1 MISESKK
8 SFFKTVSV
16 ILDDDNIP
24 SIIDSGKY
32 SSIVILSYNKLNM
45 PGFLEYSKPT
55 LLIKLDRP
63 EKDIFSSF
71 NDTTRNEIRKTYK
84 ENNLSFKFFESP
96 TEESYEVYK
105 KFEYNQGRV
114 PVSYQKILNTIFFG
128 AYLDNVLISGIYI
141 NKSFP
146 YLRIRSIFSQRLK
159 EDDRNKYKIIAYSTR
174 RIVWEACLWGM
185 KNGYISLD
193 MASVNINNPKTLSI
207 AKFKMSFGKDLTP
220 EYTYIYKTKMYSLFE
235 NIIRFKV
242 FIKSLIFKIKN

>member
-1 MISESKK
+1 MILESKK
-8 SFFKTVSV
+8 YFFNTASIV
-16 ILDDDNIP
+16 LDDDKIP
-24 SIIDSGKY
+24 SIIDSGRY
-32 SSIVILSYNKLNM
+32 SSIVILSYNKLDLS
-45 PGFLEYSKPT
+45 GFSEYSKPT
-55 LLIKLDRP
+55 LLIKLNQS

-84 ENNLSFKFFESP
+84 EESLKFTFSESP
-96 TEESYEVYK
+96 TEESYDVYK

-114 PVSYQKILNTIFFG
+114 PVSFPKISNTIFLG

-146 YLRIRSIFSQRLK
+146 YLRIRSIFSERLK
-159 EDDRNKYKIIAYSTR
+159 EDDKNKYKIIAYSTR

-185 KNGYISLD
+185 KNNFVSLD

-220 EYTYIYKTKMYSLFE
+220 EYTYIYKTKIYSFFE
-235 NIIRFKV
+235 KLIHFKI
-242 FIKSLIFKIKN
+242 FIKSLIFRIKN